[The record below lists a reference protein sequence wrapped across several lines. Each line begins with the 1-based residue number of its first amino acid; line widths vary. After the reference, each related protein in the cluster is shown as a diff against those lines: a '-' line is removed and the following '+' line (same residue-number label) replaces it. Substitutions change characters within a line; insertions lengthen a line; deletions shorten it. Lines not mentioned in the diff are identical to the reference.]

1 MAGRILTFE
10 KLQGVVTLSAIYGYQ
25 RGLSDAIMDRSAS
38 ETSEAQGE
46 VLSDTISALHV
57 DTLLPKGLGPFHD
70 DPTWDSFM
78 QNVADYRSFIN
89 SMEE

>member
-46 VLSDTISALHV
+46 VLSDTISALRAKTSHGEDRQPMRLSV
-57 DTLLPKGLGPFHD
+57 SGATVLVGRDVPWITVK
-70 DPTWDSFM
+70 
-78 QNVADYRSFIN
+78 V
-89 SMEE
+89 E